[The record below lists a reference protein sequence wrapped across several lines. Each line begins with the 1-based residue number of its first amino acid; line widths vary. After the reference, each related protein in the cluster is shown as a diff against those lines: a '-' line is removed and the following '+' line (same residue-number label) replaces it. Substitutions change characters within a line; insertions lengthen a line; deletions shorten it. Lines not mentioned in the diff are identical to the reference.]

1 MQNHLKAS
9 LFFPQAFQQALEAF
23 DSISMNVLALSH
35 VIFSIRPIQYSVIP
49 QPLGAL
55 LWSSPLLFFLSEYY
69 PWDFLSAGF
78 GVLTAVNKSC
88 SQDCRFSW

>member
-1 MQNHLKAS
+1 LQNHLKAS

-55 LWSSPLLFFLSEYY
+55 L
-69 PWDFLSAGF
+69 
-78 GVLTAVNKSC
+78 
-88 SQDCRFSW
+88 